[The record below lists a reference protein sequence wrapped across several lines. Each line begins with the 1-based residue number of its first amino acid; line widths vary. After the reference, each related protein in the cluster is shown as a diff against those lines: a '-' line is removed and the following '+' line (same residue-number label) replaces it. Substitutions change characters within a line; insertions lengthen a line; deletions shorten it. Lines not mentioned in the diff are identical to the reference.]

1 MEPEGTLADGAE
13 TPFCYIRNAVL
24 CQTPNV
30 CQDRLGTKAHREGV
44 ETKSDAFFA
53 GLHVSKFETGEAA
66 APHYDATLPGG
77 DTAPADHN
85 WSVRREG
92 TNR

>member
-1 MEPEGTLADGAE
+1 M
-13 TPFCYIRNAVL
+13 
-24 CQTPNV
+24 
-30 CQDRLGTKAHREGV
+30 H
-44 ETKSDAFFA
+44 AFFA

>member
-1 MEPEGTLADGAE
+1 MVRKRLFAIYE
-13 TPFCYIRNAVL
+13 TPFYA
-24 CQTPNV
+24 
-30 CQDRLGTKAHREGV
+30 KHRMFAKTGSGQKHTGKGLKPKV
-44 ETKSDAFFA
+44 MHAFFA